1 MPNPGIDIL
10 ASKSSTKE
18 GTFRNLTEL
27 TLLFFTLTYDLI
39 VPDGTSIF
47 ISVSGSIT
55 LIIPVSASTVEI
67 AITAWPHPV
76 EYPSLCIKTTPK
88 SEPLFSG
95 STIRAP
101 YMSACPLGSSIIVFL
116 K

>member
-1 MPNPGIDIL
+1 MPSSEIDIL
-10 ASKSSTKE
+10 ASNNSTKE

-55 LIIPVSASTVEI
+55 LIIPVSTRTVDI

-76 EYPSLCIKTTPK
+76 EYPSLCIKITPK
-88 SEPLFSG
+88 SERLFSG

-101 YMSACPLGSSIIVFL
+101 YISACPLGSSIIVFL